1 MNDRAEISYTDVV
14 LVFAT
19 LVSFSVVA
27 PWVSQVQSMLRS
39 AADPPTSVLVGLLLP
54 LLLIGLIY
62 SMGVSARS

>member
-27 PWVSQVQSMLRS
+27 PWVFQVQSMLRS
-39 AADPPTSVLVGLLLP
+39 AADPLTSVLVGLLLP